1 MARLLISGGFIV
13 TGDDTLGD
21 IPVGDVLIEDGVIT
35 AITPRS
41 AEDCVRV
48 VGCDTRHIDAT
59 GYYVTPG
66 MIDTH
71 RHMWESALRAAAI
84 DYTFGEYFTGILD
97 RYSPAM
103 TAADMKLAG
112 MLSAYEAIDA
122 GVTTIL
128 DWCHDTLTVDHAQ
141 GAIDGM
147 KATGIRYVFAYG
159 PPHNE
164 WNNSAGQ
171 PTAAQVQSIY
181 DRNFASAGPDALGSM
196 ALAIRGPEFS
206 TMERVTAD
214 ITLARQIRI
223 PVTMHAG
230 IPGFYN
236 NPADPRNTVVLLNN
250 AGLLGEDLT
259 FVHNNAMIQT
269 DFDLIAQTG
278 GHVSFSPEVEMQM
291 GLGAAPIRLA
301 LNADLLPSLSVDV
314 VVAAP
319 GDLLNQA
326 RFALQTQRML
336 DQDGVVPPPATLD
349 LKAAQGWDWMTL
361 GGAATLGMS
370 DKIGSLAVGKRGDVL
385 LIRDDDPNT
394 IGFTEPGGQVPLLH
408 PAGAIT
414 MFAHPGNIRYVIVD
428 GKVVK
433 EKGCV
438 LGWTREAF
446 KTQLRDAQ
454 TRITA

>member
-1 MARLLISGGFIV
+1 MARLLISGGYIV
-13 TGDDTLGD
+13 TGDTTLGD

-41 AEDCVRV
+41 PEDCVRV
-48 VGCDTRHIDAT
+48 IGCDTRQIDAT

-84 DYTFGEYFTGILD
+84 DHTFGQYFSGILD

-112 MLSAYEAIDA
+112 MLSAYEALDS

-147 KATGIRYVFAYG
+147 KSTGIRYVFAYG

-164 WNNSAGQ
+164 WFDSNGQ
-171 PTAAQVQSIY
+171 PTEAQVRLIY
-181 DRNFASAGPDALGSM
+181 ETNFANAGPDALGSM

-206 TMERVTAD
+206 TMQRVTSD
-214 ITLARQIRI
+214 INLARDIGI

-236 NPADPRNTVVLLNN
+236 HPTDPRNSVVLLNN
-250 AGLLGEDLT
+250 AGLLGDDLT
-259 FVHNNAMIQT
+259 FVHDNAMVQS
-269 DFDLIAQTG
+269 DFDLIAGSG
-278 GHVSFSPEVEMQM
+278 GHVSFAPEVEMQM
-291 GLGAAPIRLA
+291 GLGAAPVRLA
-301 LNADLLPSLSVDV
+301 LNAGLLPSLSVDV
-314 VVAAP
+314 VVTAP

-326 RFALQTQRML
+326 RFALQTQRMF
-336 DQDGVVPPPATLD
+336 DQQGADPSAPLE
-349 LKAAQGWDWMTL
+349 LKADEGWQWMTL

-370 DKIGSLAVGKRGDVL
+370 DRIGSLAVGKRGDVL

-408 PAGAIT
+408 PGGAIT
-414 MFAHPGNIRYVIVD
+414 MFAHPGNIRYVIVN
-428 GKVVK
+428 GKIVK

-438 LGWTREAF
+438 LGWNRQSF
-446 KTQLRDAQ
+446 KTQLRQAQ
-454 TRITA
+454 ARITA